1 MVTFKSCF
9 MHYPQIPNFFANS
22 KKQQFFEK
30 LDGPAEPWG
39 CMILKLCIIPNVND
53 WWSLWPGTLAA
64 CCKPSSGAGVV
75 SMDTLLNGPGLKPG
89 HRNGTHFKESYR
101 STAIPGRRIS
111 DQPEKRKT
119 EEPLA
124 ATLECKVVSSSP
136 NGDKDFSGHFSS
148 LIAIV
153 SAYSVLVE

>member
-1 MVTFKSCF
+1 
-9 MHYPQIPNFFANS
+9 
-22 KKQQFFEK
+22 
-30 LDGPAEPWG
+30 
-39 CMILKLCIIPNVND
+39 
-53 WWSLWPGTLAA
+53 
-64 CCKPSSGAGVV
+64 
-75 SMDTLLNGPGLKPG
+75 MDTLLNGPGLKPG